1 MDDSVV
7 DLYGQIL
14 AYGDTASVEATA
26 EHFGLTRAQ
35 LADIRMLELDSPSVA
50 KAHEEYRAHA
60 DAKIEALIDR
70 ALMLGL
76 RKMERAF
83 AASGQGAMNMALP
96 ACVDAVSSAVTK
108 LRDIQVSRQILQ
120 TKAEKKPKP

>member
-60 DAKIEALIDR
+60 DAKIEQLIDR

-76 RKMERAF
+76 RKLERSF
-83 AASGQGAMNMALP
+83 SQNGQGAVDMRLP
-96 ACVDAVSSAVTK
+96 ASLEAVSNAVTK
-108 LRDIQVSRQILQ
+108 LRDLQVSRQILQ
-120 TKAEKKPKP
+120 NKPEKKPKP